1 MTDSTGSILLDDMNF
16 GTSKIVPQLSQSGD
30 VVLVKHLFL
39 ETLSNLTWFKVYCL
53 ITYMFPR
60 KKSQRFSSL
69 ANTSYPRT
77 PTGQSLPAKNQSF
90 WGLVMWR
97 YKVFQRDFAMSGVSQ
112 EEMDSCVLIIW
123 IDLYEYIYILYICLV
138 LFVYRIIYISI
149 HTTTYIYICIF
160 KFIHR
165 DKVLA
170 WSFYVC
176 RLHHRLEEERSS
188 CHRSCGYLG

>member
-1 MTDSTGSILLDDMNF
+1 MFGYLFPAGQYRGAIKLPHLSETLWPMMHLQEYSPNVQTLWVFPHDDMTDSTGSILLDDMNF

-39 ETLSNLTWFKVYCL
+39 ETLSNLKWFKVYCL

-123 IDLYEYIYILYICLV
+123 IDLYEYIYIYIYAWCYLYI
-138 LFVYRIIYISI
+138 
-149 HTTTYIYICIF
+149 
-160 KFIHR
+160 
-165 DKVLA
+165 A
-170 WSFYVC
+170 
-176 RLHHRLEEERSS
+176 
-188 CHRSCGYLG
+188 